1 MNDVTTLERNE
12 QASSSGAPERAPRT
26 GVAQRARTYPYI
38 TLPVLGVLV
47 ILIAVPV
54 LAMFYGALQDGG
66 VGGSGAPAFS
76 FRALAEVYLSWT
88 YISTL
93 LGTVGLAL
101 AVAILSTGIGAV
113 FAWILSRT
121 DVRFRKF
128 FEVSVIAPLFLSPFI
143 GAIAWMTLGAPNS
156 GMINVNL
163 RHIFGPDFTLIDI
176 MNVPGMILVMTM
188 YYVPYGYL
196 LVGAALRNMDPALE
210 DASYI
215 NGNGHLRTALRVT
228 LPLMRPA
235 MAAAFFFIAVLSTG
249 VFSVPAVLGGRDGF
263 VPLAVRIYRAIEVFP
278 SDYALAAS
286 IGTMLFFVTIIGVYF
301 YRKAVANA
309 ARFVTVSGR
318 GFRPRIIKLGRWRW
332 VVTTLLFINFF
343 VAIVLPY
350 FALTIVSLTPFAQTD
365 FTKLNLSLEN
375 FTSVLTTP
383 KVVEATWNTL
393 VLGVASPTLC
403 VILGVLIAFITVRT
417 NSRLKALIDYLATI
431 PLAIPGMVL
440 ATGMIWL
447 YIRTPIY
454 GTLWILLIAHIAAY
468 ITHASRLAANGL
480 IQIDKSLEEAS
491 IVNGASVTRTL
502 WKITSPLVRPS
513 LLSAWILIFIFSV
526 REINEAIMLYSAR
539 SNVLSVV
546 TWDYMQNGQIRQAA
560 VVGILQTL
568 GLIAGVVVARFAFRV
583 KLTNASL

>member
-1 MNDVTTLERNE
+1 
-12 QASSSGAPERAPRT
+12 
-26 GVAQRARTYPYI
+26 
-38 TLPVLGVLV
+38 VLAVLT

-54 LAMFYGALQDGG
+54 VAMFYGAVQDGNL
-66 VGGSGAPAFS
+66 GSPQGTSFS
-76 FRALAEVYLSWT
+76 LRALAEVYLGWP

-93 LGTVGLAL
+93 IGTVALAL
-101 AVAILSTGIGAV
+101 AVALLSTVIGSL
-113 FAWILSRT
+113 FAWIMSRT

-128 FEVSVIAPLFLSPFI
+128 FELTVIAPLFLSPFI

-163 RHIFGPDFTLIDI
+163 RHLFGPGFTLIDV
-176 MNVPGMILVMTM
+176 MNVPGMIFVMTM

-196 LVGAALRNMDPALE
+196 LVGSALRNMDPSLE

-215 NGNGHLRTALRVT
+215 NGNGHLRTAFRVT
-228 LPLMRPA
+228 LPLVRPA

-249 VFSVPAVLGGRDGF
+249 VFSVPGVLGGRDGF
-263 VPLAVRIYRAIEVFP
+263 VPLAVRIYRATEVFP
-278 SDYALAAS
+278 SDYAVAAS
-286 IGTMLFFVTIIGVYF
+286 IGTMLFIVTIVGVFF
-301 YRKAVANA
+301 YRRAVANA

-318 GFRPRIIKLGRWRW
+318 GFRPRVIALGRWRW
-332 VVTTLLFINFF
+332 VVTTVLVINFV

-350 FALTIVSLTPFAQTD
+350 IALVIVSLTPYAQTD
-365 FTKLNLSLEN
+365 FTKLNLSLDN
-375 FTSVLTTP
+375 FTAVLTAP
-383 KVVEATWNTL
+383 KVVEASWNTL
-393 VLGVASPTLC
+393 LLGVGSPTAC
-403 VILGVLIAFITVRT
+403 VILGVLIAFITVR
-417 NSRLKALIDYLATI
+417 SGSPIKGVIDYLATI
-431 PLAIPGMVL
+431 PLAIPGLVL

-454 GTLWILLIAHIAAY
+454 GTLWILLIAHVAAY
-468 ITHASRLAANGL
+468 LTHASRLASNGL

-491 IVNGASVTRTL
+491 TVNGASLPRTL
-502 WKITSPLVRPS
+502 WRITTPLIRPS

-560 VVGILQTL
+560 VVGILQTI
-568 GLIAGVVVARFAFRV
+568 GLILGVLVARYAFRV

>member
-1 MNDVTTLERNE
+1 MTDVETLDRTEL
-12 QASSSGAPERAPRT
+12 AAASGAPAKAPRT
-26 GVAQRARTYPYI
+26 GVAQRARTYSYI
-38 TLPVLGVLV
+38 TWPVLGVLA

-54 LAMFYGALQDGG
+54 VAMFYGALQDGG
-66 VGGSGAPAFS
+66 VGLQGTSFS
-76 FRALAEVYLSWT
+76 LRALAEVYLSWA
-88 YISTL
+88 YLSTL
-93 LGTVGLAL
+93 LGTVGLAV
-101 AVAILSTGIGAV
+101 AVAVLSTVIGSL

-121 DVRFRKF
+121 DVRLRRF

-163 RHIFGPDFTLIDI
+163 GHIFGDGFVLVDV
-176 MNVPGMILVMTM
+176 MNVPGMIFVMTM

-196 LVGAALRNMDPALE
+196 LVGAALRNMDPSLE

-215 NGNGHLRTALRVT
+215 NGNGHVRTALRVT
-228 LPLMRPA
+228 IPLVRPA

-249 VFSVPAVLGGRDGF
+249 VFSVPGVLGGRDGF
-263 VPLAVRIYRAIEVFP
+263 VPLAVRIYRATEVFP
-278 SDYALAAS
+278 SDYAVAAS
-286 IGTMLFFVTIIGVYF
+286 IGTMLFFVTIIGVFF

-318 GFRPRIIKLGRWRW
+318 GFRPRIIKLGPWRW
-332 VVTTLLFINFF
+332 IVTTILLINFF
-343 VAIVLPY
+343 IAIVLPY
-350 FALTIVSLTPFAQTD
+350 VALTIVSLTPFAQTD
-365 FTKLNLSLEN
+365 FTKLDLSLDN

-383 KVVEATWNTL
+383 KVAEASWNTL
-393 VLGVASPTLC
+393 LLGVASPTVC
-403 VILGVLIAFITVRT
+403 VVLGVLIAFITVRT
-417 NSRLKALIDYLATI
+417 SSRLKGLIDYLATI

-447 YIRTPIY
+447 YIRTPVY
-454 GTLWILLIAHIAAY
+454 GTLWILLIAHVAAY

-491 IVNGASVTRTL
+491 IVNGASVGRTL
-502 WKITSPLVRPS
+502 WKITTPLVRPS